1 MLAVASLAAG
11 VVTSLLT
18 PSSHAVGGG
27 GLPEPGTLLGTDD
40 VTSLV
45 DGVSGKAAP
54 GAAPRVGGETVQH

>member
-18 PSSHAVGGG
+18 PSSHAVGD
-27 GLPEPGTLLGTDD
+27 GLPEPGALLGTDD
-40 VTSLV
+40 VMSLV
-45 DGVSGKAAP
+45 DRVSGEAAP